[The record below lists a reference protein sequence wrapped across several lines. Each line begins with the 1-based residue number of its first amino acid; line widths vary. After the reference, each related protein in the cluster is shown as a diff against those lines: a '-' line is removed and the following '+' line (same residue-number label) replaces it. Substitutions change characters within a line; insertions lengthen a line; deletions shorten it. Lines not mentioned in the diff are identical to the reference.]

1 MWMHLRTTTLRTFLF
16 NKLLCCSQ
24 AFLHSH
30 NRPQL
35 SLHEEMVRREREREV
50 EERRRQQ
57 AEIEAS
63 RLKEEERVIHVMC
76 IHCTCMCVGR

>member
-1 MWMHLRTTTLRTFLF
+1 MYVHVCMSG
-16 NKLLCCSQ
+16 SQ

-35 SLHEEMVRREREREV
+35 SLHEEMVRRERERER

-57 AEIEAS
+57 AEMEAN
-63 RLKEEERVIHVMC
+63 RLREEERVRLKQPLKFNNNRERNVIL
-76 IHCTCMCVGR
+76 